1 MKRHSEKYLPNTNS
15 SGKKTVNVKITETHT
30 TSSMTENGDRKDT
43 QHTKTF
49 ACEMDNCEYET
60 KKIDEI
66 KAHKTQTHVEPA
78 ASNNIYPT
86 IQNNPQETFQ
96 SNRRRDSMADYDLE
110 GVFSGPQSS
119 SGIPCVENCCLMSDI
134 SGQNDRRM

>member
-1 MKRHSEKYLPNTNS
+1 
-15 SGKKTVNVKITETHT
+15 
-30 TSSMTENGDRKDT
+30 MTESGGTKDT

-60 KKIDEI
+60 KKREEI
-66 KAHKTQTHVEPA
+66 KAHKTQTHVEPVA
-78 ASNNIYPT
+78 NNIYPPL
-86 IQNNPQETFQ
+86 QNNSQEPFQ
-96 SNRRRDSMADYDLE
+96 STRRRDSMADYDLE